1 MRVSQLSLGTRTDL
15 FLVAESWQPSNVDA
29 VNAQPECTVF
39 WEAISHTYII
49 KHAAGPSVVT
59 GKADAS
65 AALEGI
71 CGRGMPRVCWIG
83 DIQSAGDQ
91 ATLLVHVHEFPLRT
105 ISLPKFPLI
114 VGDAILDKVRR
125 LRPEMRTAM
134 DLCAWFTED
143 CVLPD
148 AYSQNGRCFC
158 SSGRSGKKE
167 LDETTFL
174 IHGASLRLFVTRRID
189 RSGEWYEITKVS
201 GVRGGAVPHPMAIV
215 ESNIHFVDASNASDA
230 VRGIATRALAL
241 EETNKGLL
249 AIWKQYSDLEVGD
262 SRQHAK
268 KVGDLRYECVQEHG
282 ERLRFSLS
290 TGVDPSSLQEI
301 DPQSDGLCVSEE
313 PLTPMLESLG
323 LEASSEE
330 VRKLLKTLGL
340 QSVKIEQID
349 IRQKT
354 ILARRSRKGLE
365 LPRSGYLA
373 VSLFGDENTAA
384 NREKALDVVTSGKG
398 PMPHL
403 GLLLEGQSPGFC
415 QPTSKHPA
423 LTEQVLRRVFADQK
437 GVIRPPNDRQ
447 AEAIFVALNTPDIAI
462 IQGPPGTG
470 KTTVLRAIIER
481 VNAVLKD
488 SVPPAGRFL
497 VSSYQHDAVENAIS
511 QLSVNDLP
519 ALKPPRRNSSACDED
534 DEETVQDIVDR
545 WRRDLLDKV
554 RSRHPDAM
562 RSFLLSQ
569 AQAFAHSYDEAPSGP
584 AETAVML
591 RRVHEVMQSHIP
603 AVVCDSLLRTAEAME
618 QAVVAEDVHSNGATA
633 PLERA
638 LRALRTT
645 PQAFADDGPWTA
657 HRALSA
663 CRAYGTLNHYAQSM
677 LEAVAFPRAQP
688 SGEQLNEI
696 GEFKMKSLLELAR
709 ISRQPLGRQQL
720 PEVSQILEEVVRA
733 CREVSGREAWGA
745 EYAIGNF
752 LQSLEDQQ
760 AVEDAVGHY
769 TAVYAATCH
778 GSERLPNAAL
788 VASGTAYNTVIIDEA
803 ARANPLDLLV
813 PLAKASRRI
822 VLVGDHRQL
831 PQIIEEAITKQITQS
846 DKPWAAV
853 AEERLKESLFERLYA
868 ELRKLEARDGV
879 RRVVTLNAQYRM
891 HPDLGNFVNEHF
903 YAKHV
908 GEGFES
914 PRPAMDFVHEVPG
927 YGGKPMA
934 WINVPI
940 VMGREEK
947 TSGGSTY
954 RRCEAEV
961 IADHLKRAMDAQECA
976 NLTFGVITFYK
987 AQELELLRALA
998 RVGVMQEGERNVFT
1012 PEEEYREVIVTRDG
1026 QTERHERL
1034 RVGTVDAFQGKE
1046 FDVVFLSLTR
1056 SNEIF
1061 IDRPERVNSKYG
1073 HLVLPNRLCVAMSR
1087 QRRLL
1092 CVVGDA
1098 GMLDD
1103 NVARE
1108 QLGPL
1113 VAFSA
1118 HPSCVRL
1125 LP

>member
-1 MRVSQLSLGTRTDL
+1 MRVNQLSLGTRTEL
-15 FLVAESWQPSNVDA
+15 LLVAESWQPAHVDA
-29 VNAQPECTVF
+29 INDQPECAVF
-39 WEAISHTYII
+39 WEAISNTYIV

-59 GKADAS
+59 GRADAHT
-65 AALEGI
+65 ALEAI

-83 DIQSAGDQ
+83 DIQLAGDQ
-91 ATLLVHVHEFPLRT
+91 ATLLIHVHEFPLPT

-114 VGDAILDKVRR
+114 VGDAILEKVRR
-125 LRPEMRTAM
+125 LRPEMRTAT
-134 DLCAWFTED
+134 DLCAWFAED
-143 CVLPD
+143 CVLRDP
-148 AYSQNGRCFC
+148 YSQTARCFC
-158 SSGRSGKKE
+158 SNGRSGKKKLE
-167 LDETTFL
+167 DTTFL
-174 IHGASLRLFVTRRID
+174 IHGASLRLFVTRRAD
-189 RSGEWYEITKVS
+189 QSGEWYEITKVS
-201 GVRGGAVPHPMAIV
+201 GVRGGAVPHPMAII
-215 ESNIHFVDASNASDA
+215 ESNIAFVDASNTSEV
-230 VRGIATRALAL
+230 VRSAATRALAI

-249 AIWKQYSDLEVGD
+249 SIWKHYSDLEVGD
-262 SRQHAK
+262 SRQHAR
-268 KVGDLRYECVQEHG
+268 KVGDLRYDSFQEHG
-282 ERLRFSLS
+282 ERLRFNLS
-290 TGVDPSSLQEI
+290 PGVDLSSLQEI
-301 DPQSDGLCVSEE
+301 DPQSDSLCVSAE
-313 PLTPMLESLG
+313 PITPTIESVG
-323 LEASSEE
+323 PEASSEE
-330 VRKLLKTLGL
+330 VRKLLKTLNL
-340 QSVKIEQID
+340 QSVKIEQVD
-349 IRQKT
+349 VRQKT
-354 ILARRSRKGLE
+354 ILARGGRKGLE
-365 LPRSGYLA
+365 TPRSGYLA

-403 GLLLEGQSPGFC
+403 GLLLEGHSPGFC
-415 QPTSKHPA
+415 QPTSKYPA
-423 LTEQVLRRVFADQK
+423 LTEEVLRRVFADRK
-437 GVIRPPNDRQ
+437 GLVRPPNDRQ

-481 VNAVLKD
+481 INAVLKD

-497 VSSYQHDAVENAIS
+497 VSSYQHDAVENAIA

-519 ALKPPRRNSSACDED
+519 ALKRARRNWNASDED

-545 WRRDLLDKV
+545 WRRDLLDKI
-554 RSRHPDAM
+554 RNRHPDAM
-562 RSFLLSQ
+562 RSVLLSQ
-569 AQAFAHSYDEAPSGP
+569 AQAFARAYDEAPSGP

-591 RRVHEVMQSHIP
+591 RRVHEVMKSHIP
-603 AVVCDSLLRTAEAME
+603 TSICDSLLRLAEAME
-618 QAVVAEDVHSNGATA
+618 QVVLSEDSHLSCATA
-633 PLERA
+633 ALERA

-657 HRALSA
+657 YRALSA
-663 CRAYGTLNHYAQSM
+663 CRAYGIIGRDAQGM
-677 LEAVAFPRAQP
+677 LEAVASPRAQP
-688 SGEQLNEI
+688 SGDQLSVLED
-696 GEFKMKSLLELAR
+696 FKRKSLLELAR
-709 ISRQPLGRQQL
+709 ISRQPLGKQQR
-720 PEVSQILEEVVRA
+720 PEVAQVLEEVVSA
-733 CREVSGREAWGA
+733 CREVSGREAGGA
-745 EYAIGNF
+745 EYAIGSF

-778 GSERLPNAAL
+778 GSERLPHAAL
-788 VASGTAYNTVIIDEA
+788 VASGTVYNTVIIDEA

-831 PQIIEEAITKQITQS
+831 PQIIEESITNQIKQS

-853 AEERLKESLFERLYA
+853 AEERIKESLFERLFA
-868 ELRKLEARDGV
+868 DLRKLEARDGV

-891 HPDLGNFVNEHF
+891 HPDLGNFVNQHF
-903 YAKHV
+903 YAKHA

-914 PRPAMDFVHEVPG
+914 PRPASDFVHEVPG

-940 VMGREEK
+940 AMGREEK
-947 TSGGSTY
+947 TSAGSTY

-961 IADHLKRAMDAQECA
+961 IAAHLKRAMDAQECA
-976 NLTFGVITFYK
+976 GLTFGVIAFYK
-987 AQELELLRALA
+987 AQEWELLRALA
-998 RVGVMQEGERNVFT
+998 RIGVMQEGERNVFT
-1012 PEEEYREVIVTRDG
+1012 PEEEYREVIVERDG

-1056 SNEIF
+1056 SNEIP

-1098 GMLDD
+1098 KMLEV
-1103 NVARE
+1103 NGAKE
-1108 QLGPL
+1108 QLAPL
-1113 VAFSA
+1113 VAFWD
-1118 HPSCVRL
+1118 HPSCARL
-1125 LP
+1125 SP